1 MSRKV
6 IAINMQEGIDL
17 RFYELYM
24 GNTIYI
30 AENNIEAF
38 SFKDCNDDGFIKGI
52 AICLVSGEI
61 AHIYFSNEAMGEYHR
76 IKRELEEI
84 FDLEK

>member
-6 IAINMQEGIDL
+6 IAIHQQEGIELIFYDL
-17 RFYELYM
+17 PM
-24 GNTIYI
+24 GETIYV
-30 AENNIEAF
+30 ADNKIEAF
-38 SFKDCNDDGFIKGI
+38 SFVDFDEGKIKKGI
-52 AICLVSGEI
+52 ILVLSSGVP